1 MDLGLSG
8 SCRHG
13 RGSVFVEAPLDSVR
27 KSSSV
32 CQNISALIH
41 DPLHVGLGVAVEF
54 NDGSVKSLHFS
65 LSVEAVLKIVDVLSQ
80 LFDIC
85 FICTSLPVILKDL
98 LFVESNLL
106 GVLINFFFGP
116 FDS

>member
-8 SCRHG
+8 SCRYG
-13 RGSVFVEAPLDSVR
+13 RGGVFVEAPLDSVG
-27 KSSSV
+27 KSSSI

-41 DPLHVGLGVAVEF
+41 DPLHISLGVAVEF
-54 NDGSVKSLHFS
+54 DDSSVKSLHFS
-65 LSVEAVLKIVDVLSQ
+65 LSVEAILKIINVLSQ

-85 FICTSLPVILKDL
+85 FVCTSLPVVLKDL